1 MYQIKSE
8 KIRENTEL
16 QMERN
21 RDYLQIKNQLGIA
34 DKEDILTKARNHYE
48 TIPRK
53 KRAMIF
59 NDLIVERYLNFQ
71 EMKEASLKV
80 LVHLSFLFMS
90 YPEKKNN
97 FGFKVSNLSV
107 EKKIFYEFASSFE
120 ESFTLE
126 HFFKVEEDSMIR
138 RAFVNYNSDYPSISR
153 GEYLMLFREY
163 NEVSKKKYN
172 FSIYDNYL
180 YIANITSGRNSGWL
194 SEKKLKNFFRGSGLE
209 INEIN
214 SLFFDIS
221 ILNKDDIQFLEIQ
234 TKMLGKLGIKYEQ
247 GYYIPQTWFIFENL
261 FNYLAENKK
270 EDATEILEG
279 YAQRLFS
286 SFFGKSNVSL
296 NNYDKGR
303 NEQDIIISLEDTI
316 LLVECKSNNF
326 TRISDDDLRTEEKLQ
341 NTFNSA
347 IQYGANQCLRAEKYI
362 KDNDPAEY
370 YDSNKKRGRNKILEI
385 NKGSEKTIL
394 KIVVLLNDYLN
405 LAESSN
411 QFLEESTK
419 NVWVVNMFALE
430 KILWKLG
437 NVSDFIEYAIHRC
450 SNIQTIEAR
459 TSDELVQL
467 GYFISPIF
475 KNFIPQNNMFATV
488 SAGNNFANWA
498 NEYEVSKDLNE
509 FNYWVNYQLAKGNY
523 SKKQIEK
530 ICNVKID
537 KI

>member
-1 MYQIKSE
+1 M
-8 KIRENTEL
+8 
-16 QMERN
+16 
-21 RDYLQIKNQLGIA
+21 
-34 DKEDILTKARNHYE
+34 
-48 TIPRK
+48 
-53 KRAMIF
+53 
-59 NDLIVERYLNFQ
+59 
-71 EMKEASLKV
+71 
-80 LVHLSFLFMS
+80 
-90 YPEKKNN
+90 
-97 FGFKVSNLSV
+97 
-107 EKKIFYEFASSFE
+107 
-120 ESFTLE
+120 
-126 HFFKVEEDSMIR
+126 
-138 RAFVNYNSDYPSISR
+138 
-153 GEYLMLFREY
+153 
-163 NEVSKKKYN
+163 YN

-498 NEYEVSKDLNE
+498 NEYEVIKDLNE
-509 FNYWVNYQLAKGNY
+509 FNYWVNYQLAKENY